1 MAALLS
7 CSVRVLQTR
16 PEQPSQVLCFSDFL
30 LYILVLERNSFTLG
44 KLLYPVVH
52 TLAFSIENLYL
63 KHVLLYYH
71 YQQYLKILNLRY
83 DKISPFKFS
92 AFFSW
97 LGNWNASFLVCG
109 GSFTV
114 RPALFVLWIL
124 HSNIIFI
131 CLNPA
136 VFTGTDP
143 PKTNSFKTFLFIF
156 KSWQ

>member
-30 LYILVLERNSFTLG
+30 LYILALERNSFTLG

-92 AFFSW
+92 AFF
-97 LGNWNASFLVCG
+97 LGWVTEMHLFLCVGAVSLLGLHCLCCG
-109 GSFTV
+109 YYIVT
-114 RPALFVLWIL
+114 
-124 HSNIIFI
+124 
-131 CLNPA
+131 
-136 VFTGTDP
+136 
-143 PKTNSFKTFLFIF
+143 
-156 KSWQ
+156 